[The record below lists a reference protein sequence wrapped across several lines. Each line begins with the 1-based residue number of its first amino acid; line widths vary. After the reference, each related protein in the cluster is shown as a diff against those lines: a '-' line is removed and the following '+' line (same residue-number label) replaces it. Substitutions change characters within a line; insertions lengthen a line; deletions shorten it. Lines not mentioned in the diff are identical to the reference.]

1 MLLSDSHCN
10 LAPFESASV
19 KRKKPDQPSDPN
31 RVIARNRRARFNYE
45 LGDRYEAGM
54 VLIGSEAKSLRN
66 SGADLSD
73 AWVDIDRFGEA
84 WVKGMRIPVIEHAA
98 FGHKER
104 RDRKLLL
111 HRDQILRLR
120 AGVDRGG
127 MTIVATRCYYKHQR
141 VKLEVALAR
150 GKRKYDKRQAI
161 RERDAAREAE
171 QAMRRVKIG

>member
-1 MLLSDSHCN
+1 MLLSGSHRN
-10 LAPFESASV
+10 LACLDWASV
-19 KRKKPDQPSDPN
+19 KRNKPDPSSEPS
-31 RVIARNRRARFNYE
+31 RIIARNRRARFNYE

-66 SGADLSD
+66 HGADLSD
-73 AWVDIDRFGEA
+73 AWVDIDPFGEA

-111 HRDQILRLR
+111 HREQILRLR
-120 AGVDRGG
+120 AAVERGG
-127 MTIVATRCYYKHQR
+127 MTIVATQCYFKNNR
-141 VKLEVALAR
+141 VKLEVAVGR

-171 QAMRRVKIG
+171 QAIRRVKIG